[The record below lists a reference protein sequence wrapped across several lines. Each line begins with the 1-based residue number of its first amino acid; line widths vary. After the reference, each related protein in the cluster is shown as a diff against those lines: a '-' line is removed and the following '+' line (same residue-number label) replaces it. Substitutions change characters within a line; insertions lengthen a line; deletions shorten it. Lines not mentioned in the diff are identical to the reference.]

1 MPVYLPPEPP
11 GLRVPA
17 RPAILRSAHDIGRPN
32 LSMLPGLVPMPVRRT
47 WSGKS
52 AYELTGL
59 LGLRSGLKLCLD
71 AGDSA
76 SYTSGQPWLDRSGNG
91 YDFNR
96 GATSSSEASDPTFN
110 GTAGN
115 LSSSEYFSVN
125 GSQYFTY
132 DSANEPWM
140 TNFHKAGAK
149 LGVAAWVQIAAGS
162 FSRVL
167 CGTRAADPAAVGW
180 ALVLNGSDTLSYV
193 VSKGG
198 SPNALSFAIG
208 TLPEDSWQF
217 VAVAGDE
224 AAGVF
229 VGMIGGAVTVG
240 GSSYSSP
247 SSSDATYTMQIF
259 SGGNSAQL
267 PSNGSRIAEFLAW
280 EGVTPSLGQ
289 LMAYYQAS
297 RTRFGV

>member
-11 GLRVPA
+11 RLWQPP
-17 RPAILRSAHDIGRPN
+17 RPAIIRHASDLVRPD
-32 LSMLPGLVPMPVRRT
+32 LAMLPGMAPVTVRRK
-47 WSGKS
+47 WPGKS

-115 LSSSEYFSVN
+115 LSASEYFSWDSS
-125 GSQYFTY
+125 GDYFTY
-132 DSANEPWM
+132 DSANEAAFE
-140 TNFHKAGAK
+140 NIHKAGAK
-149 LGVAAWVQIAAGS
+149 FGILSWLYVPAGS
-162 FSRVL
+162 GTRL
-167 CGTRAADPAAVGW
+167 ICGTRQANPANIGFD
-180 ALVLNGSDTLSYV
+180 VLLNTSDVLTFV

-198 SPNALSFAIG
+198 SNALTFSGG
-208 TLPEDSWQF
+208 TITEATWQC

-224 AAGVF
+224 AAGAF
-229 VGMIGGAVTVG
+229 LGMINGAVTLG
-240 GSSYSSP
+240 GSTYSSP
-247 SSSDATYTMQIF
+247 SSSAATYTLQIG
-259 SGGNSAQL
+259 SGGAGTNTLQNTSRMAQ
-267 PSNGSRIAEFLAW
+267 FLLW

-289 LMAYYQAS
+289 LMAYFQGS